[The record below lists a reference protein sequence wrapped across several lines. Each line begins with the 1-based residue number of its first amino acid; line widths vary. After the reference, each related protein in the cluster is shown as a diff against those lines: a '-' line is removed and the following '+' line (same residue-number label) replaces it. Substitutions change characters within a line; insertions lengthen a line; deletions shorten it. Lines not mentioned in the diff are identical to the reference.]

1 MLTTLT
7 ETSTITT
14 TMCAR
19 KGAEFAGFPT
29 HRGLKHCSTDCR
41 SDGQFS
47 AESFTIMAAAR
58 RGHRAPPAPC
68 ALHPPP
74 PPALSPYKD
83 DGLSTI
89 LLIQR
94 LKVKQL
100 RRVSKYYSLYT
111 HTHVVINPSMGV
123 TERLVHTCLEQCS
136 QASLAMFLVV
146 LSVIYM
152 VKQTRYL
159 STLPP
164 GPWGLPI
171 LGSLSKI
178 KKPFHLQMHEF
189 ALTYGRLMSVKMG
202 SQLVVVINEAKTL
215 KQVLCRAE
223 FTARPKSALDSIV
236 QGFGKQTFL
245 FLFV

>member
-1 MLTTLT
+1 MAVAAPG
-7 ETSTITT
+7 
-14 TMCAR
+14 AR
-19 KGAEFAGFPT
+19 T
-29 HRGLKHCSTDCR
+29 
-41 SDGQFS
+41 
-47 AESFTIMAAAR
+47 R
-58 RGHRAPPAPC
+58 RRAHTAP
-68 ALHPPP
+68 LHPPP
-74 PPALSPYKD
+74 PPRLYKG
-83 DGLSTI
+83 DGPSTI

-100 RRVSKYYSLYT
+100 RRGSKYHYSLYT
-111 HTHVVINPSMGV
+111 HVVLNPSMGV

-236 QGFGKQTFL
+236 QGFGKQDSLSLININYQFIKSL
-245 FLFV
+245 KN